1 MTKTTPHDPDVYG
14 GAFAQHKIH
23 QGAKQLYKHDLE
35 QIRDIYVAPISMQKK
50 EFLKLINDDPESRRV
65 AEDMLNKASL
75 GGFLAS
81 DGFKITTGINEYEKS
96 SLNTN
101 PRQTTEQLKKS
112 LNKGLYEKA
121 LFEAYNSYAK
131 DYDNI
136 SICNKMLTRFKDL
149 GYDAM
154 EDAYNKTGYYGA
166 NNPLRILDAEST
178 LNDKKVGKLSML
190 EIADHINNCITFM
203 NNWEPNKELS
213 EYYKR
218 NPDAYNMR

>member
-1 MTKTTPHDPDVYG
+1 M
-14 GAFAQHKIH
+14 
-23 QGAKQLYKHDLE
+23 YKHDLK
-35 QIRDIYVAPISMQKK
+35 QMRDIYVAPVSMQKK
-50 EFLKLINDDPESRRV
+50 EFLKLIEENPDMRKT
-65 AEDMLNKASL
+65 AEDMLNKASI

-81 DGFKITTGINEYEKS
+81 DGFKITSGIDAYEKS
-96 SLNTN
+96 SLNKN

-112 LNKGLYEKA
+112 LSKDLYEKA

-131 DYDNI
+131 DYNNI
-136 SICNKMLTRFKDL
+136 AICNTMLNRFKDL
-149 GYDAM
+149 GFDAM

-166 NNPLRILDAEST
+166 NNPLRILDVEST

-190 EIADHINNCITFM
+190 EIAGHINNCITFM